1 MRGLE
6 GATLLLNSPCWGV
19 ADSGFMDMLVFVCGE
34 EDLNDVVVKD
44 YTGSRVFWVGIRVYS
59 RRDGTM

>member
-19 ADSGFMDMLVFVCGE
+19 ADSGFMDMLIVVCGE
-34 EDLNDVVVKD
+34 ENLDVIVENCS
-44 YTGSRVFWVGIRVYS
+44 GSRVSWVFGY
-59 RRDGTM
+59 

>member
-19 ADSGFMDMLVFVCGE
+19 ADSGFMDMLIVVCGE
-34 EDLNDVVVKD
+34 ENLDVIVED
-44 YTGSRVFWVGIRVYS
+44 CSGLRVFWVLGYTVAE
-59 RRDGTM
+59 MKV